1 MPRNDIENLNETEKE
16 IEEFKRFCFE
26 CKPTSE
32 REKVKVNLDYMP
44 PKRLKQK
51 PHQKPTATQQIT
63 V

>member
-26 CKPTSE
+26 CKPINE
-32 REKVKVNLDYMP
+32 RAKVKVNLDYMP
-44 PKRLKQK
+44 PRPLKNPKQ
-51 PHQKPTATQQIT
+51 QAATQPIA